1 MSAERQRSRDI
12 LRELDGQS
20 TTEQHC
26 LGHASIQEMDSGW
39 RMMKQKNSIHEEVSA
54 CHAVACDDA
63 VVKAC
68 WACAIVRIEFSR
80 CLSGVRSLEG

>member
-1 MSAERQRSRDI
+1 MVKALPS
-12 LRELDGQS
+12 S
-20 TTEQHC
+20 T
-26 LGHASIQEMDSGW
+26 ASVTHLVREMDGGW